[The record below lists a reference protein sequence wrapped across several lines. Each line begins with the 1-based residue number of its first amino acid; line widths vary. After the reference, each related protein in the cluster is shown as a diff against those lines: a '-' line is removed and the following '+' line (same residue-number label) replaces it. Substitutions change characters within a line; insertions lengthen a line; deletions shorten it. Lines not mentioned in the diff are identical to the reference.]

1 MLNPLMWLALAGLSI
16 PVIIHLIHKQKLQPR
31 LLATLKFLDPG
42 EAPNAY
48 APVPRDILQLILRLL
63 LLTVFIILMV
73 RLTMPSGAMGT
84 RALAIV
90 LDQSLSMQRKLSD
103 GRTLFDHQKE
113 QIDEL
118 IGTMNGG
125 DQFALLQVGD
135 DVTQET
141 PFLRNKAKLQDAL
154 AQCRVSDAAG
164 RGLAPAIRNAIQ
176 QLQSRKELNTCVL
189 VFSDH
194 QRTSYESLLGDGSL
208 RGMLAR
214 GRVKLYLIEEPLED
228 KPNLAI
234 ESASFSPQAVY
245 LGSGGKFT
253 ATIRNYSKEEQS
265 IEAFFAEGETV
276 GENRAITLKP
286 NEVARIDLAH
296 TFESPVDVACR
307 ATISDDVLP
316 ADNVFYEP
324 MRMRDRRQILVVA
337 PPRPDEEG
345 EMQASYRGVD
355 LLSYAINPGEA
366 LGLGTGTAI
375 SVKRITANVLE
386 KVSLPIYSAIII
398 YGLAELPPKSVNDLL
413 AYVKNGGGLCFIPDS
428 RVSPVQFNDNFGP
441 VLAGFQLGGLKQAGE
456 PVFLDKNEA
465 AVGHPLLYPLIRE
478 EWGDVQDI
486 HFSTYFG
493 VESKGAMA
501 CVLRGLNGDWLIAL
515 GKLGRGDVCVQMVSC
530 DVADSSLPRS
540 TAFVPVVQEIVGR
553 LGVKSIVPEPDVI
566 RVNEVARVSVPEF
579 RSLSGEVQVKGPE
592 ERTYPLE
599 SAEQGTVSVSGIR
612 RAGNYRLQHK
622 DKPGM
627 RPRWLAV
634 NPAQGESDLTPISEQ
649 EQAEV
654 FGTENAGRIEFSD
667 LAFAHRREVFSTMII
682 ILFIAFAAE
691 AMIGAVQSRKE
702 PPGGEADASS
712 DVTEGGAD
720 E

>member
-1 MLNPLMWLALAGLSI
+1 MLNPLVLLALAGLSI

-63 LLTVFIILMV
+63 LLTVFILLMV
-73 RLTMPSGAMGT
+73 RFTVHSPAVGT

-90 LDQSLSMQRKLSD
+90 LDQSLSMQRKLPD
-103 GRTLFDHQKE
+103 GRTLFGHQKE
-113 QIDEL
+113 QIGEL
-118 IGTMNGG
+118 IDTMNGG
-125 DQFALLQVGD
+125 DQFALLLVGD

-141 PFLRNKAKLQDAL
+141 PFLRDKAKLKEAL
-154 AQCRVSDAAG
+154 ERFRVSDGAG

-194 QRTSYESLLGDGSL
+194 QRASYESLAGDGSL
-208 RGMLAR
+208 HTMLAR
-214 GRVKLYLIEEPLED
+214 GRVKLYLITEPLED
-228 KPNLAI
+228 KPNIAI

-245 LGSGGKFT
+245 LGSGGKLT
-253 ATIRNYSKEEQS
+253 ATVRNYSKEDQS
-265 IEAFFAEGETV
+265 IEAYFAEGETV
-276 GENRAITLKP
+276 GENRALTLKP
-286 NEVARIDLAH
+286 GEVARIDLAQ

-316 ADNVFYEP
+316 ADNVFYQP

-375 SVKRITANVLE
+375 SVKRITSNILE
-386 KVSLPIYSAIII
+386 KVSLPIYSAIIV
-398 YGLAELPPKSVNDLL
+398 YGLAELPPKSVTDLL
-413 AYVKNGGGLCFIPDS
+413 AYVNNGGGLCFIPDS

-465 AVGHPLLYPLIRE
+465 AIGHPLLYPLIRE
-478 EWGDVQDI
+478 EWGEVQDI

-493 VESKGAMA
+493 VQSKGLLASA
-501 CVLRGLNGDWLIAL
+501 LRGANGDWLLAL
-515 GKLGRGDVCVQMVSC
+515 GKLGRGDVCVQMFSC
-530 DVADSSLPRS
+530 DVADSSMPRS
-540 TAFVPVVQEIVGR
+540 TAFVPMVQEIVGR
-553 LGVKSIVPEPDVI
+553 LGVKSIEPEPDVI
-566 RVNEVARVSVPEF
+566 RVNELARVSVPEF
-579 RSLSGEVQVKGPE
+579 RSLAGEVQVKGPE
-592 ERTYPLE
+592 ERAYPLDA
-599 SAEQGTVSVSGIR
+599 AEQGTVSVAGVQ
-612 RAGNYRLQHK
+612 RAGNYKLLHK

-634 NPAQGESDLTPISEQ
+634 NPAQGESDLTSISEK
-649 EQAEV
+649 EQAEIL
-654 FGTENAGRIEFSD
+654 GTENAGRIGFEK
-667 LAFAHRREVFSTMII
+667 LEFAHRREVLGIMAI
-682 ILFIAFAAE
+682 ILFIAFAVE
-691 AMIGAVQSRKE
+691 AVVGAVQSRKE
-702 PPGGEADASS
+702 APGGESGDA
-712 DVTEGGAD
+712 TPQAEGGGR
-720 E
+720 